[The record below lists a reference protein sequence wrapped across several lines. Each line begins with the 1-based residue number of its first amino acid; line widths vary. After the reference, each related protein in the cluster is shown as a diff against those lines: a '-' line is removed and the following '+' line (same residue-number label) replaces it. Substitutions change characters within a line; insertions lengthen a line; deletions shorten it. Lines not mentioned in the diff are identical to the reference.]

1 MKSMKGGSAS
11 GTSRTEKDMPMPFI
25 LGGILLIIL
34 IIWLAPA
41 IPVSPLGALLIVIF
55 GFFFSTVSARMV
67 GMIGSS
73 NNPVSG
79 MTIATLLIATMILKA
94 TGNVGIEGM
103 IGSMAIASV
112 ICICA
117 AIAADTSQD
126 LKTGYLL
133 GATGQAADRRADRR
147 CCRRSGHRRCAV
159 PAGQRMGLRWC

>member
-11 GTSRTEKDMPMPFI
+11 GTSRTDKDMPMPFI

-94 TGNVGIEGM
+94 TGTL
-103 IGSMAIASV
+103 AS
-112 ICICA
+112 
-117 AIAADTSQD
+117 
-126 LKTGYLL
+126 
-133 GATGQAADRRADRR
+133 RA
-147 CCRRSGHRRCAV
+147 
-159 PAGQRMGLRWC
+159 